1 MPDIEGIE
9 VLKILRKVSNVPVV
23 IITGH
28 PEDVSEIHL
37 ADLKIE
43 GFIEKPLSLLTVL
56 NTLKYLIGE

>member
-1 MPDIEGIE
+1 MIPDYFI
-9 VLKILRKVSNVPVV
+9 KVAATFFYVGYLPLVP
-23 IITGH
+23 GH

-43 GFIEKPLSLLTVL
+43 GYIEKPINLLTVL